1 MKKSFGLAIL
11 PAAVAATMMF
21 VACGSDDN
29 SSNVERDEGSSSSIE
44 ETSSSSKEQ
53 SSSSE
58 KRDVPEGT
66 RIASLDDLQKN
77 MSLGKMFGSE
87 IYLATGAKLGVF
99 SLWIPDTAW
108 IAVHSEFKDGVL
120 EYGKSNGS
128 IMTTNADVADSMSA
142 FFEKGGKIEFVV
154 KGEKLQYSING
165 SDYADV
171 EKVDVKTSPNW
182 LSDGT
187 KLQGVKLSCKNGDS
201 QQSYSFYKGRYVV
214 EESIKDSSF
223 WSAGYY
229 DIQRSHLLMTPV
241 FFDKSAY
248 SLVSGQVSS
257 EFNLSMDT
265 GAEYKC
271 EKTTFRFD
279 ELERDS
285 IANEWIADADG
296 VDWSMNLKKSG
307 EYSLD
312 ATKGKN
318 PEDVRSGKWDVYG
331 DILLLKNTSCQ
342 SPSKCAKSVKGAV
355 EGFDPQKGFTY
366 NHDDSSTPVMPKDW
380 TLPQYE

>member
-1 MKKSFGLAIL
+1 MKKSFGLAIW

-21 VACGSDDN
+21 AACGSDDN
-29 SSNVERDEGSSSSIE
+29 SSNVEREEGASSSVE
-44 ETSSSSKEQ
+44 ATSSSSEE

-58 KRDVPEGT
+58 KREVPEGT
-66 RIASLDDLQKN
+66 RAATLDDLQKN
-77 MSLGKMFGSE
+77 MALGKMFGSD

-99 SLWIPDTAW
+99 SIWIPDTAW

-128 IMTTNADVADSMSA
+128 IMATATAVSDSLTA

-165 SDYADV
+165 GDYADV
-171 EKVDVKTSPNW
+171 EKADVKTSSNW

-187 KLQGVKLSCKNGDS
+187 KLHGVRLSCKNDDAK
-201 QQSYSFYKGRYVV
+201 QTYSFYKGRYVV
-214 EESIKDSSF
+214 EESIGDSSF
-223 WSAGYY
+223 WSAGFY

-241 FFDKSAY
+241 FFNKSAY

-257 EFNLSMDT
+257 DFNLSMDT
-265 GAEYKC
+265 GAEIKC
-271 EKTTFRFD
+271 EKTTFMFD
-279 ELERDS
+279 EVDRDS
-285 IANEWIADADG
+285 IAKEWVADADG
-296 VDWSMNLKKSG
+296 VDWTLKLKTSG
-307 EYSLD
+307 EYALD

-318 PEDVRSGKWDVYG
+318 SEDVRSGKWDIYG
-331 DILLLKNTSCQ
+331 DILFLKNSSCQ

-366 NHDDSSTPVMPKDW
+366 KHDDSSTPVMPKDW

>member
-142 FFEKGGKIEFVV
+142 FFEKGGIIEFVV

-271 EKTTFRFD
+271 EKTTFKFD

-342 SPSKCAKSVKGAV
+342 SPSKCAKSVKGSV

>member
-1 MKKSFGLAIL
+1 MKKSFGLAIW

-21 VACGSDDN
+21 AACGSDDN
-29 SSNVERDEGSSSSIE
+29 SSNVEREEGASSSVE
-44 ETSSSSKEQ
+44 ATSSSSEE

-58 KRDVPEGT
+58 KREVPEGT
-66 RIASLDDLQKN
+66 RVATLDDLQKN
-77 MSLGKMFGSE
+77 MALGKMFGSD

-99 SLWIPDTAW
+99 SIWIPDTAW

-128 IMTTNADVADSMSA
+128 IMATATAVSDSLTA

-165 SDYADV
+165 GDYADV
-171 EKVDVKTSPNW
+171 EKANVKTSSNW

-187 KLQGVKLSCKNGDS
+187 KLQGVRLSCKNDDAK
-201 QQSYSFYKGRYVV
+201 QTYSFYKGRYVV
-214 EESIKDSSF
+214 EESIGDSSF
-223 WSAGYY
+223 WSAGFY

-241 FFDKSAY
+241 FFNKSAY

-257 EFNLSMDT
+257 DFNLSMDT
-265 GAEYKC
+265 GAEIKC
-271 EKTTFRFD
+271 EKTTFMFD
-279 ELERDS
+279 EVDHDS
-285 IANEWIADADG
+285 IAKEWVADADG
-296 VDWSMNLKKSG
+296 VDWTLKLKTSG
-307 EYSLD
+307 EYALD

-318 PEDVRSGKWDVYG
+318 SEDVRSGKWDIYG
-331 DILLLKNTSCQ
+331 DILFLKNSSCQ

-366 NHDDSSTPVMPKDW
+366 KHDDSSTPVMPKDW

>member
-271 EKTTFRFD
+271 EKTTFKFD

-342 SPSKCAKSVKGAV
+342 SPSKCAKSVQGAV

>member
-1 MKKSFGLAIL
+1 MKKSFGIAIF

-21 VACGSDDN
+21 AACGSDDN
-29 SSNVERDEGSSSSIE
+29 SSNVERAEDSSSSVE
-44 ETSSSSKEQ
+44 ATSSSAEA

-66 RIASLDDLQKN
+66 RAATLDDLQKN
-77 MSLGKMFGSE
+77 MSLGKMFGTD

-108 IAVHSEFKDGVL
+108 IVVHSEFKDGVL

-128 IMTTNADVADSMSA
+128 IMTTNADVADSLAA

-165 SDYADV
+165 GDYADV
-171 EKVDVKTSPNW
+171 EKADVKTSSNW

-187 KLQGVKLSCKNGDS
+187 KLQGVRLACKNEDS
-201 QQSYSFYKGRYVV
+201 KQTYSFYKGRYVV

-241 FFDKSAY
+241 FFDVSAY

-257 EFNLSMDT
+257 DFNLSMDT
-265 GAEYKC
+265 GAEFKC
-271 EKTTFRFD
+271 EKTTFKFD
-279 ELERDS
+279 EVERDS
-285 IANEWIADADG
+285 LVNEWVADADG
-296 VDWSMNLKKSG
+296 VDWTMSLKMSG
-307 EYSLD
+307 DYALD

-366 NHDDSSTPVMPKDW
+366 KHDDSSTPAMPKDW

>member
-271 EKTTFRFD
+271 EKTTFKFD

>member
-1 MKKSFGLAIL
+1 MKKYLLCAGLL
-11 PAAVAATMMF
+11 AASISL
-21 VACGSDDN
+21 VACG
-29 SSNVERDEGSSSSIE
+29 GSSSPSDTEDDIL
-44 ETSSSSKEQ
+44 SSANDKDK

-58 KRDVPEGT
+58 EPESSSSLDVDLPKGARVAT
-66 RIASLDDLQKN
+66 LDDLERN
-77 MSLGKMFGSE
+77 MTLTDMLGRD
-87 IYLATGAKLGVF
+87 IYLATGEKTGLF
-99 SLWIPDTAW
+99 SFWIPDTAW
-108 IAVHSEFKDGVL
+108 IVVHSEFKDGVL

-128 IMTTNADVADSMSA
+128 IMTTNADVADSLAA

-165 SDYADV
+165 GDYADV
-171 EKVDVKTSPNW
+171 EKADVKTSSNW

-187 KLQGVKLSCKNGDS
+187 KLQGVRLACKNEDS
-201 QQSYSFYKGRYVV
+201 KQTYSFYKGRYVV

-241 FFDKSAY
+241 FFDVSAY

-257 EFNLSMDT
+257 DFNLSMDT
-265 GAEYKC
+265 GAEFKC
-271 EKTTFRFD
+271 EKTTFKFD
-279 ELERDS
+279 EVERDS
-285 IANEWIADADG
+285 LVNEWVADADG
-296 VDWSMNLKKSG
+296 VDWTMSLKKSG
-307 EYSLD
+307 DYALD

-366 NHDDSSTPVMPKDW
+366 KHDDSSTPAMPKDW

>member
-1 MKKSFGLAIL
+1 MKKSFGLAIW

-21 VACGSDDN
+21 AACGSDDN
-29 SSNVERDEGSSSSIE
+29 SSNVEREEGASSSVE
-44 ETSSSSKEQ
+44 ATSSSSEE

-58 KRDVPEGT
+58 KREVPEGT
-66 RIASLDDLQKN
+66 RVATLDDLQKN
-77 MSLGKMFGSE
+77 MALGKMFGSD

-99 SLWIPDTAW
+99 SIWIPDTAW

-128 IMTTNADVADSMSA
+128 IMATATAVSDSLTA

-165 SDYADV
+165 GDYADV
-171 EKVDVKTSPNW
+171 EKADVKTSSNW

-187 KLQGVKLSCKNGDS
+187 KLHGVRLSCKNDDAK
-201 QQSYSFYKGRYVV
+201 QTYSFYKGRYVV
-214 EESIKDSSF
+214 EESIGDSSF
-223 WSAGYY
+223 WSAGFY

-241 FFDKSAY
+241 FFNKSAY

-257 EFNLSMDT
+257 DFNLSMDT
-265 GAEYKC
+265 GAEIKC
-271 EKTTFRFD
+271 EKTTFMFD
-279 ELERDS
+279 EVDRDS
-285 IANEWIADADG
+285 IAKEWVADADG
-296 VDWSMNLKKSG
+296 VDWTLKLKTSG
-307 EYSLD
+307 EYALD

-318 PEDVRSGKWDVYG
+318 SEDVRSGKWDIYG
-331 DILLLKNTSCQ
+331 DILFLKNSSCQ

-366 NHDDSSTPVMPKDW
+366 KHDDSSTPVMPKDW

>member
-1 MKKSFGLAIL
+1 MKKSFGLAIW

-21 VACGSDDN
+21 AACGSDDN
-29 SSNVERDEGSSSSIE
+29 SSNVEREEGASSSVE
-44 ETSSSSKEQ
+44 ATSSSSEE

-58 KRDVPEGT
+58 KREVPEGT
-66 RIASLDDLQKN
+66 RAATLDDLQKN
-77 MSLGKMFGSE
+77 MALGKMFGSD

-99 SLWIPDTAW
+99 SIWIPDTAW

-128 IMTTNADVADSMSA
+128 IMATATAVSDSLTA

-165 SDYADV
+165 GDYADV
-171 EKVDVKTSPNW
+171 EKADVKTSSNW

-187 KLQGVKLSCKNGDS
+187 KLQGVRLSCKNDDAK
-201 QQSYSFYKGRYVV
+201 QTYSFYKGRYVV
-214 EESIKDSSF
+214 EESIGDSSF
-223 WSAGYY
+223 WSAGFY

-241 FFDKSAY
+241 FFNKSAY

-257 EFNLSMDT
+257 DFNLSMDT
-265 GAEYKC
+265 GAEIKC
-271 EKTTFRFD
+271 EKTTFMFD
-279 ELERDS
+279 EVDRDS
-285 IANEWIADADG
+285 IAKEWVADADG
-296 VDWSMNLKKSG
+296 VDWTLKLKTSG
-307 EYSLD
+307 EYALD

-318 PEDVRSGKWDVYG
+318 SEDVRSGKWDIYG
-331 DILLLKNTSCQ
+331 DILFLKNSSCQ

-366 NHDDSSTPVMPKDW
+366 KHDDSSTPVMPKDW

>member
-1 MKKSFGLAIL
+1 MKKSFGLAIW

-21 VACGSDDN
+21 AACGSDDN
-29 SSNVERDEGSSSSIE
+29 SSNVEREEGASSSVE
-44 ETSSSSKEQ
+44 ATSSSSEE

-58 KRDVPEGT
+58 KREVPEGT
-66 RIASLDDLQKN
+66 RVATLDDLQKN
-77 MSLGKMFGSE
+77 MALGKMFGSD

-99 SLWIPDTAW
+99 SIWIPDTAW

-128 IMTTNADVADSMSA
+128 IMATATAVSDSLTA

-165 SDYADV
+165 GDYADV
-171 EKVDVKTSPNW
+171 EKADVKTSSNW

-187 KLQGVKLSCKNGDS
+187 KLHGVRLSCKNDDAK
-201 QQSYSFYKGRYVV
+201 QTYSFYKGRYVV
-214 EESIKDSSF
+214 EESIGASSF
-223 WSAGYY
+223 WSAGFY

-241 FFDKSAY
+241 FFNKSAY

-257 EFNLSMDT
+257 DFNLSMDT
-265 GAEYKC
+265 GAEIKC
-271 EKTTFRFD
+271 EKTTFMFD
-279 ELERDS
+279 EVDRDS
-285 IANEWIADADG
+285 IAKEWVADADG
-296 VDWSMNLKKSG
+296 VDWTLKLKTSG
-307 EYSLD
+307 EYALD

-318 PEDVRSGKWDVYG
+318 SEDVRSGKWDIYG
-331 DILLLKNTSCQ
+331 DILFLKNSSCQ

-355 EGFDPQKGFTY
+355 EGFDSQKGFTY
-366 NHDDSSTPVMPKDW
+366 KHDDSSTPVMPKDW

>member
-1 MKKSFGLAIL
+1 MKKSFGLAIW

-21 VACGSDDN
+21 AACGSDDN
-29 SSNVERDEGSSSSIE
+29 SSNVEREEGASSSVE
-44 ETSSSSKEQ
+44 ATSSSSEE

-58 KRDVPEGT
+58 KREVPEGT
-66 RIASLDDLQKN
+66 RAATLDDLQKN
-77 MSLGKMFGSE
+77 MALGKMFGSD

-99 SLWIPDTAW
+99 SIWIPDTAW

-128 IMTTNADVADSMSA
+128 IMATATAVSDSLTA

-165 SDYADV
+165 GDYADV
-171 EKVDVKTSPNW
+171 EKANVKTSSNW

-187 KLQGVKLSCKNGDS
+187 KLQGVRLSCKNDDAK
-201 QQSYSFYKGRYVV
+201 QTYSFYKGRYVV
-214 EESIKDSSF
+214 EESIGDSSF
-223 WSAGYY
+223 WSAGFY

-241 FFDKSAY
+241 FFNKSAY

-257 EFNLSMDT
+257 DFNLSMDT
-265 GAEYKC
+265 GAEIKC
-271 EKTTFRFD
+271 EKTTFMFD
-279 ELERDS
+279 EVDRDS
-285 IANEWIADADG
+285 IAKEWVADADG
-296 VDWSMNLKKSG
+296 VDWTLKLKTSG
-307 EYSLD
+307 EYALD

-318 PEDVRSGKWDVYG
+318 SEDVRSGKWDIYG
-331 DILLLKNTSCQ
+331 DILFLKNSSCQ

-366 NHDDSSTPVMPKDW
+366 KHDDSSTPVMPKDW

>member
-1 MKKSFGLAIL
+1 MKKSFGLAIW

-21 VACGSDDN
+21 AACGSDDN
-29 SSNVERDEGSSSSIE
+29 SSNVEREEGASSSVE
-44 ETSSSSKEQ
+44 ATSSSSEE

-58 KRDVPEGT
+58 KREVPEGT
-66 RIASLDDLQKN
+66 RVATLDDLQKN
-77 MSLGKMFGSE
+77 MALGKMFGSD

-99 SLWIPDTAW
+99 SIWIPDTAW

-128 IMTTNADVADSMSA
+128 IMATATAVSDSLTA

-165 SDYADV
+165 GDYADV
-171 EKVDVKTSPNW
+171 EKANVKTSSNW

-187 KLQGVKLSCKNGDS
+187 KLQGVRLSCKNDDAK
-201 QQSYSFYKGRYVV
+201 QTYSFYKGRYVV
-214 EESIKDSSF
+214 EESIGDSSF
-223 WSAGYY
+223 WSAGFY

-241 FFDKSAY
+241 FFNKSAY

-257 EFNLSMDT
+257 DFNLSMDT
-265 GAEYKC
+265 GAEIKC
-271 EKTTFRFD
+271 EKTTFKFD
-279 ELERDS
+279 EVDHDS
-285 IANEWIADADG
+285 IAKEWVADADG
-296 VDWSMNLKKSG
+296 VDWTLKLKTSG
-307 EYSLD
+307 EYALD

-318 PEDVRSGKWDVYG
+318 SEDVRSGKWDIYG
-331 DILLLKNTSCQ
+331 DILFLKNSSCQ

-366 NHDDSSTPVMPKDW
+366 KHDDSSTPVMPKDW

>member
-1 MKKSFGLAIL
+1 MKKSFGLAIW

-21 VACGSDDN
+21 AACGSDDN
-29 SSNVERDEGSSSSIE
+29 SSNVEREEGASSSVE
-44 ETSSSSKEQ
+44 ATSSSSEE

-58 KRDVPEGT
+58 KREVPEGT
-66 RIASLDDLQKN
+66 RAATLDDLQKN
-77 MSLGKMFGSE
+77 MALGKMFGSD

-99 SLWIPDTAW
+99 SIWIPDTAW

-128 IMTTNADVADSMSA
+128 IMATATAVSDSLTA

-165 SDYADV
+165 GDYADV
-171 EKVDVKTSPNW
+171 EKADVKTSSNW

-187 KLQGVKLSCKNGDS
+187 KLHGVRLSCKNDDAK
-201 QQSYSFYKGRYVV
+201 QTYSFYKGRYVV
-214 EESIKDSSF
+214 EESIGDSSF
-223 WSAGYY
+223 WSAGFY

-241 FFDKSAY
+241 FFNKSAY

-257 EFNLSMDT
+257 DFNLSMDT
-265 GAEYKC
+265 GAEIKC
-271 EKTTFRFD
+271 EKTTFMFD
-279 ELERDS
+279 EVDRDS
-285 IANEWIADADG
+285 IAKEWVADADG
-296 VDWSMNLKKSG
+296 VDWTLKLKTSG
-307 EYSLD
+307 EYALD

-318 PEDVRSGKWDVYG
+318 SEDVRSGKWDIYG
-331 DILLLKNTSCQ
+331 DILFLKNSSCQ

-355 EGFDPQKGFTY
+355 EGFDSQKGFTY
-366 NHDDSSTPVMPKDW
+366 KHDDSSTPVMPKDW

>member
-1 MKKSFGLAIL
+1 MKKSFGLAIW

-21 VACGSDDN
+21 AACGSDDN
-29 SSNVERDEGSSSSIE
+29 SSNVEREEGSSSSVE
-44 ETSSSSKEQ
+44 ATSSSSEE

-58 KRDVPEGT
+58 KREVPEGT
-66 RIASLDDLQKN
+66 RAATLDDLQKN
-77 MSLGKMFGSE
+77 MALGKMFGSD

-99 SLWIPDTAW
+99 SIWIPDTAW

-128 IMTTNADVADSMSA
+128 IMATATAVSDSLTA

-165 SDYADV
+165 GDYADV
-171 EKVDVKTSPNW
+171 EKADVKTSSNW

-187 KLQGVKLSCKNGDS
+187 KLQGVRLSCKNDDAK
-201 QQSYSFYKGRYVV
+201 QTYSFYKGRYVV
-214 EESIKDSSF
+214 EESIGDSSF
-223 WSAGYY
+223 WSAGFY

-241 FFDKSAY
+241 FFNKSAY

-257 EFNLSMDT
+257 DFNLSMDT
-265 GAEYKC
+265 GAEIKC
-271 EKTTFRFD
+271 EKTTFKFD
-279 ELERDS
+279 EVDRDS
-285 IANEWIADADG
+285 IANEWVADADG
-296 VDWSMNLKKSG
+296 VDWTMKLKTSG
-307 EYSLD
+307 EFTLD
-312 ATKGKN
+312 AVKGKN
-318 PEDVRSGKWDVYG
+318 TEDFRSGIWDIYG
-331 DILLLKNTSCQ
+331 DILLLKNSACH
-342 SPSKCAKSVKGAV
+342 SPSKCAKSMKGAV

-366 NHDDSSTPVMPKDW
+366 KHDDSSTPVMPKDW

>member
-1 MKKSFGLAIL
+1 MKKSFGLAIW

-21 VACGSDDN
+21 AACGSDDN
-29 SSNVERDEGSSSSIE
+29 SSNVEREEGPSSSVE
-44 ETSSSSKEQ
+44 ATSSSSEE

-58 KRDVPEGT
+58 KREVPEGT
-66 RIASLDDLQKN
+66 RVATLDDLQKN
-77 MSLGKMFGSE
+77 MALGKMFGSD

-99 SLWIPDTAW
+99 SIWIPDTAW

-128 IMTTNADVADSMSA
+128 IMATATAVSDSLTA

-165 SDYADV
+165 GDYADV
-171 EKVDVKTSPNW
+171 EKANVKTSSNW

-187 KLQGVKLSCKNGDS
+187 KLQGVRLSCKNDDAK
-201 QQSYSFYKGRYVV
+201 QTYSFYKGRYVV
-214 EESIKDSSF
+214 EESIGDSF
-223 WSAGYY
+223 WSAGFY

-241 FFDKSAY
+241 FFNKSAY

-257 EFNLSMDT
+257 DFNLSMDT
-265 GAEYKC
+265 GAEIKC
-271 EKTTFRFD
+271 EKTTFMFD
-279 ELERDS
+279 EVDHDS
-285 IANEWIADADG
+285 IAKEWVADADG
-296 VDWSMNLKKSG
+296 VDWTLKLKTSG
-307 EYSLD
+307 EYALD

-318 PEDVRSGKWDVYG
+318 SEDVRSGKWDIYG
-331 DILLLKNTSCQ
+331 DILFLKNSSCQ

-366 NHDDSSTPVMPKDW
+366 KHDDSSTPVMPKDW

>member
-187 KLQGVKLSCKNGDS
+187 KLQGVKFSCKNGDS

-271 EKTTFRFD
+271 EKTTFKFD

-342 SPSKCAKSVKGAV
+342 SPSKCAKSVKGSV

>member
-1 MKKSFGLAIL
+1 MKKSFGLAIW

-21 VACGSDDN
+21 AACGSDDN
-29 SSNVERDEGSSSSIE
+29 SSNVEREEGASSSVE
-44 ETSSSSKEQ
+44 ATSSSSEE

-58 KRDVPEGT
+58 KREVPEGT
-66 RIASLDDLQKN
+66 RVATLDDLQKN
-77 MSLGKMFGSE
+77 MALGKMFGSD

-99 SLWIPDTAW
+99 SIWIPDTAW

-128 IMTTNADVADSMSA
+128 IMATATAVSDSLTA

-165 SDYADV
+165 GDYADV
-171 EKVDVKTSPNW
+171 EKADVKTSSNW

-187 KLQGVKLSCKNGDS
+187 KLHGVRLSCKNDDAK
-201 QQSYSFYKGRYVV
+201 QTYSFYKGRYVV
-214 EESIKDSSF
+214 EESIGDSSF
-223 WSAGYY
+223 WSAGFY

-241 FFDKSAY
+241 FFNKSAY

-257 EFNLSMDT
+257 DFNLSMDT
-265 GAEYKC
+265 GAEIKC
-271 EKTTFRFD
+271 EKTTFMFD
-279 ELERDS
+279 EVDRDS
-285 IANEWIADADG
+285 IAKEWVADADG
-296 VDWSMNLKKSG
+296 VDWTLKLKTSG
-307 EYSLD
+307 EYALD

-318 PEDVRSGKWDVYG
+318 SEDVRSGKWDIYG
-331 DILLLKNTSCQ
+331 DILFLKNSSCQ

-355 EGFDPQKGFTY
+355 EGFDSQKGFTY
-366 NHDDSSTPVMPKDW
+366 KHDDSSTPVMPKDW

>member
-1 MKKSFGLAIL
+1 MKKSFGLAIW

-21 VACGSDDN
+21 AACGSDDN
-29 SSNVERDEGSSSSIE
+29 SSNVEREEGASSSVE
-44 ETSSSSKEQ
+44 ATSSSSEE

-58 KRDVPEGT
+58 KREVPEGT
-66 RIASLDDLQKN
+66 RVATLDDLQKN
-77 MSLGKMFGSE
+77 MALGKMFGSD

-99 SLWIPDTAW
+99 SIWIPDTAW

-128 IMTTNADVADSMSA
+128 IMATATAVSDSLTA

-165 SDYADV
+165 GDYADV
-171 EKVDVKTSPNW
+171 EKANVKTSSNW

-187 KLQGVKLSCKNGDS
+187 KLQGVRLSCKNDDAK
-201 QQSYSFYKGRYVV
+201 QTYSFYKGRYVV
-214 EESIKDSSF
+214 EESIGDSSF
-223 WSAGYY
+223 WSAGFY

-241 FFDKSAY
+241 FFNKSAY

-257 EFNLSMDT
+257 DFNLSMDT
-265 GAEYKC
+265 GAEIKC
-271 EKTTFRFD
+271 EKTTFMFD
-279 ELERDS
+279 EVDRDS
-285 IANEWIADADG
+285 IAKEWVADADG
-296 VDWSMNLKKSG
+296 VDWTLKLKTSG
-307 EYSLD
+307 EYALD

-318 PEDVRSGKWDVYG
+318 SEDVRSGKWDIYG
-331 DILLLKNTSCQ
+331 DILFLKNSSCQ

-366 NHDDSSTPVMPKDW
+366 KHDDSSTPVMPKDW